1 MLLLWVKVFDWLRLF
16 EKTAFY
22 VRLIIETIYDVR
34 IFIFVFFIACFAI
47 GQPMYM
53 LQLNKKSGDE
63 DIIGPVTGHFAFD
76 SLYNQYM
83 LSLGEFAMDGFDNH
97 PEMALC
103 YLLFF
108 ISTFSTQITFLN
120 MLITIMGD
128 TYGRVMENKAFNAR
142 VTKLEIMSELTDVI
156 KDRTKV

>member
-1 MLLLWVKVFDWLRLF
+1 
-16 EKTAFY
+16 
-22 VRLIIETIYDVR
+22 
-34 IFIFVFFIACFAI
+34 
-47 GQPMYM
+47 MYM
-53 LQLNKKSGDE
+53 LQLNKKNEDE
-63 DIIGPVTGHFAFD
+63 DIIGSVTGHFAFD
-76 SLYNQYM
+76 ALYNQYM
-83 LSLGEFAMDGFDNH
+83 LSLGEFSMDGFDNH

-108 ISTFSTQITFLN
+108 TSTFSTQITFLN